1 MPFLIP
7 ITPKQAARL
16 ASVKR
21 IKQAAWP
28 RLAPWKRI
36 IMASV
41 KASLRLSMPI
51 ARDLSLVVIWFGLVC

>member
-1 MPFLIP
+1 MP
-7 ITPKQAARL
+7 ITARQSARL

-21 IKQAAWP
+21 IRQAAAP

-36 IMASV
+36 IIASV

-51 ARDLSLVVIWFGLVC
+51 ARDLSLVVIMLSSLVLVAG